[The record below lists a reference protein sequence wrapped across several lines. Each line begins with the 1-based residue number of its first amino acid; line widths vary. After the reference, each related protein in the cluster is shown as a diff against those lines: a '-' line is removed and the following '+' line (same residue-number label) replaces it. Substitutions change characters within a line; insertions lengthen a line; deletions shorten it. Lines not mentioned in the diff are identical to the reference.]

1 MSSCQLNYLTHFPK
15 NAVSFPGFGHIHKN
29 CRSDIRCERCGEA
42 HSATE
47 CDKPIKCC
55 NCGGDHLAS
64 SSACPVF
71 RDIYTKVVVSI
82 LM

>member
-1 MSSCQLNYLTHFPK
+1 MATDLTLPPNH
-15 NAVSFPGFGHIHKN
+15 SFA
-29 CRSDIRCERCGEA
+29 RCERCGEA

-71 RDIYTKVVVSI
+71 RDIYTKVVVNN